1 VLLRL
6 LAPPVRAVRRWPI
19 KVRQR
24 VQWARDDVDVY
35 PGTFVART
43 AVLGKRV
50 RITGPSYI
58 DPCEIGPYTI
68 LARVTIRCVDHRT
81 DHLNMQEV
89 AQRKVIGGRSM
100 VKPSDRPVRIGAG
113 CWLGDNVTVLAGVE
127 IGDGAIVG
135 AGAVVTRSV
144 PPYAIAV
151 GNPAK
156 VVRYRYPDEIIEL
169 IRSVDWWNWGDDK
182 LRANVDLFELDL
194 TTVEPAVLKDR
205 LAQLD

>member
-6 LAPPVRAVRRWPI
+6 LAPFIRVVLRWPVRL
-19 KVRQR
+19 RQR
-24 VQWARDDVDVY
+24 WQWARDEVDVA

-50 RITGPSYI
+50 RITRRAFI

-68 LARVTIRCVDHRT
+68 LGGASIRCVNHSIDY
-81 DHLNMQEV
+81 LNMQEV
-89 AQRKVIGGRSM
+89 AQRKVIGGKSM
-100 VKPSDRPVRIGAG
+100 VEPMERPIRIGAG
-113 CWLGDNVTVLAGVE
+113 CWLGDNATILEGVE
-127 IGDGAIVG
+127 IGNGAIVG
-135 AGAVVTRSV
+135 AGAGVTRSV
-144 PPYAIAV
+144 PAYAIAL

-169 IRSVDWWNWGDDK
+169 ISPIDWWNWSDEK

-194 TTVEPAVLKDR
+194 TTVDPAELKER
-205 LAQLD
+205 LARL